1 MLVVIYGKGLWSSWK
16 DALGAE
22 SDFWKGFSSIEKV
35 IEVDDIDF
43 PLEDVC
49 KNYNKVVLIPLSV
62 QDNFNHPKGCLTLVS
77 SYDTLNTFNNKDLFY
92 KFLERNGLKEYFPK
106 LLNITSNTPEFPFI
120 MKRLDLYAGVGI
132 ALIWDQER
140 YEWALNNHR
149 FKDQEY
155 LVQEYIEGDVEYV
168 TQVMCKDG
176 EILWNVTFEGPVPK
190 DGKVNMGPFAENK
203 IVTMEPEVLDVFRKI
218 FNLANY
224 SGPANVNFKLRD
236 GKPIIFE
243 SNPRFGG
250 SMFLPMFRPQLKQ
263 SITALLNNAYLQTD
277 TKDVR

>member
-1 MLVVIYGKGLWSSWK
+1 MLVIIYGKGLWSSWK

-35 IEVDDIDF
+35 IEVDNIDF

-77 SYDTLNTFNNKDLFY
+77 SHDTLNTFNNKDLFY

-263 SITALLNNAYLQTD
+263 SITALLNNAYLQKD

>member
-1 MLVVIYGKGLWSSWK
+1 MLVIIYGKGLWSSWK

-176 EILWNVTFEGPVPK
+176 EVLWSVTFEGPVPK

-203 IVTMEPEVLDVFRKI
+203 IVTMEPEVIDIFRKI

>member
-1 MLVVIYGKGLWSSWK
+1 MLVVVYGKGLWSSWK

-35 IEVDDIDF
+35 IEVDNIDF

-77 SYDTLNTFNNKDLFY
+77 SHDTLNTFNNKDLFY

-263 SITALLNNAYLQTD
+263 SITALLNNAYLQKD

>member
-77 SYDTLNTFNNKDLFY
+77 SHDTLNTFNNKELFY

-132 ALIWDQER
+132 VLIWDQER

-263 SITALLNNAYLQTD
+263 SITALLNNAYLQKD

>member
-1 MLVVIYGKGLWSSWK
+1 MLVVIYGKGLWPSWK

-22 SDFWKGFSSIEKV
+22 SEFWKEFSSIEKV
-35 IEVDDIDF
+35 IEVDDLDF
-43 PLEDVC
+43 PLQDIC
-49 KNYNKVVLIPLSV
+49 KNYNKSVLIPLSV
-62 QDNFNHPKGCLTLVS
+62 QDNFKHPKGCLTLVS
-77 SYDTLNTFNNKDLFY
+77 SHDTLNTFNNKDLFY
-92 KFLERNGLKEYFPK
+92 KFLDRNGLQEYFPK
-106 LLNITSNTPEFPFI
+106 FLDITSDTPEFPFI

-140 YEWALNNHR
+140 YEWALNNHM
-149 FKDQEY
+149 FKDHQY
-155 LVQEYIEGDVEYV
+155 LVQEYVEGDVEYV

-176 EILWNVTFEGPVPK
+176 DVLWNVTFEGPVPK

-203 IVTMEPEVLDVFRKI
+203 IVTMETEVLDVFRKI
-218 FNLANY
+218 FKLANY

>member
-49 KNYNKVVLIPLSV
+49 KDYNKVVLIPLSV

-77 SYDTLNTFNNKDLFY
+77 SHDTLNTFNNKELFY

-120 MKRLDLYAGVGI
+120 MKRLDLYGGVGI

-218 FNLANY
+218 FNIANY

-263 SITALLNNAYLQTD
+263 SITALLNNAYLQKD
-277 TKDVR
+277 AKDVR

>member
-1 MLVVIYGKGLWSSWK
+1 
-16 DALGAE
+16 
-22 SDFWKGFSSIEKV
+22 
-35 IEVDDIDF
+35 
-43 PLEDVC
+43 
-49 KNYNKVVLIPLSV
+49 
-62 QDNFNHPKGCLTLVS
+62 
-77 SYDTLNTFNNKDLFY
+77 
-92 KFLERNGLKEYFPK
+92 
-106 LLNITSNTPEFPFI
+106 

-149 FKDQEY
+149 FKDHQY
-155 LVQEYIEGDVEYV
+155 LVQEYVEGDVEYV

-176 EILWNVTFEGPVPK
+176 DVLWNVTFEGPVPE

-203 IVTMEPEVLDVFRKI
+203 IVTMETEVLEVFRNI
-218 FNLANY
+218 FKLANY

>member
-49 KNYNKVVLIPLSV
+49 KDYNKVVLIPLSV

-77 SYDTLNTFNNKDLFY
+77 SHDTLNTFNNKELFY

-132 ALIWDQER
+132 ALIWDQKR

-218 FNLANY
+218 FNIANY

-263 SITALLNNAYLQTD
+263 SITALLNNAYLQKD
-277 TKDVR
+277 AKDVR

>member
-49 KNYNKVVLIPLSV
+49 KNYNRVVLIPLSV

-77 SYDTLNTFNNKDLFY
+77 SHDTLNTFNNKELFY

-140 YEWALNNHR
+140 YQWALNNHR

-263 SITALLNNAYLQTD
+263 SITALLNNAYLQME